1 MNRTS
6 EALCAALGED
16 AGRVPALSP
25 DEWREV
31 ATLAIRQRVGPLLL
45 SRSHLP
51 FPDDVRAQLRARAD
65 TSAKRGLQQMAA
77 FRELS
82 EAAAARGLTVVAL
95 KGLHLAACVY
105 PSPGLREMGDID
117 VLVPTGDLDAVAAVA
132 RQLGYTEDVSGGVAH
147 HHLPPMVRGR
157 VCIEIH
163 WQLFQD
169 DLGQVADA
177 EGLLARAVPS
187 RLSPTTRTLCPE
199 DLLLHICVHAAEHH
213 VLDTGL
219 RPLCDVQAI
228 LRQYGDTLD
237 WEAVVER
244 AHSWNVT
251 RSVALVIALAHRH
264 LGVPVPAG
272 VQPLLAAAM
281 PPAELLDE
289 AMDFLFE
296 HAVHLSGTS
305 EAARQLLEIRGTRA
319 RLRHVVTQLWRPHTT
334 RPQGAGLEDGV
345 VGRMRSTAAR
355 AVGVSWRHGG
365 WLWRASRDRTS
376 PMHQALERR
385 NTLAAWIRGEA
396 DVK

>member
-16 AGRVPALSP
+16 AGRVPALSH

-31 ATLAIRQRVGPLLL
+31 AALAIRQRVGPLLL
-45 SRSHLP
+45 SRSDLP

-65 TSAKRGLQQMAA
+65 TAAKRGLLQLAA

-82 EAAAARGLTVVAL
+82 EAAAAQGLTVVAL
-95 KGLHLAACVY
+95 KGIHLATSVY
-105 PSPGLREMGDID
+105 PGAGLREMGDLD
-117 VLVPTGDLDAVAAVA
+117 VLVSAAELDAVAAVV
-132 RQLGYTEDVSGGVAH
+132 RQLGYTEDLSGGVAH

-157 VCIEIH
+157 VVVEIH

-169 DLGQVADA
+169 DLGHAVAA
-177 EGLLARAVPS
+177 GQLLARAVPS
-187 RLSPTTRTLCPE
+187 HMSPSARTLSPE
-199 DLLLHICVHAAEHH
+199 DLLLHICIHAAGHH

-228 LRQYGDTLD
+228 LLRHGDTLD
-237 WEAVVER
+237 WNAVVER

-272 VQPLLAAAM
+272 AQPLLAAAM

-296 HAVHLSGTS
+296 HAAHLSGTS
-305 EAARQLLEIRGTRA
+305 EAARQLLEIRGTSA

-334 RPQGAGLEDGV
+334 RPQGAGPGIGV

-385 NTLAAWIRGEA
+385 NTLASWIRGDA
-396 DVK
+396 GVK